1 MDAYSSLT
9 MKKVPEKEMQ
19 ELPKEERTMTEPKE
33 ELKLTNLYHGCG
45 TFFLL
50 ITFHSH
56 ESS

>member
-1 MDAYSSLT
+1 